1 MSSLHIGLS
10 ALRVTQRQ
18 LEIVGQNIANANT
31 PGFHR
36 KEAILESVPGGSVDA
51 GLGVAIKEIR
61 RLNNDLLENAI
72 VGNASQSSDVAAH
85 LSYLNQVETLL
96 APGEGS
102 LQDLVEKFFN
112 EAQKL
117 TSRPDDMTQR
127 RVTLNLASQL
137 ADRFN
142 STIES
147 FKQITADS
155 NLQANRS
162 VDSINSLAS
171 QIAQLNMKIS
181 SSSINGGD
189 ASDLLDKRDYLIKQL
204 AQEVDIRVV
213 PQDFGSVNILSG
225 GSPLVLA
232 NDVYKLQFNYDGK
245 QGTVTRVGSTQPID
259 LQGGRIAGL
268 TRFLNATL
276 PGIKSQ
282 FDQFAQTLIGN
293 VDEVHGKGVGL
304 DGPMTFL
311 SANRSV
317 PSSNQPI
324 GLLNLPYPPQQGTMT
339 ITVTNL
345 SDGSKKQGQITFDP
359 ATDSLNDVAAKIAA
373 IPNMQAVVDTQSGQ
387 LKILARAGY
396 GFDFSG
402 TLSTTPDAQ
411 SWTGTA
417 GIKLGGSYTGKT
429 NDTYTFKVIG
439 SGTVGVTP
447 GLKLEVRNSA
457 TAFVGA
463 VDIGQGYS
471 PGTDL
476 PNIDGVIAKL
486 QSGTVANGDTF
497 SVNVVADS
505 DSARLISALG
515 LNSFFTGDHTQGL
528 NIRSDLLSDPSGFAL
543 SATGQPADSGNLSR
557 IVALR
562 DQLVFNK
569 GSQNYSQFLAD
580 MVTQVGAQVSDNQ
593 LRSTALSDLGKSL
606 DEQNQAFSGVD
617 PNEELARMLNFQR
630 SFQMASRYI
639 VAVNQTLDEGSIWC
653 ADR

>member
-1 MSSLHIGLS
+1 MSSLNIGLS

-36 KEAILESVPGGSVDA
+36 KEAILESVPGGPLDA
-51 GLGVAIKEIR
+51 GLGVAIKEMR

-72 VGNASQSSDVAAH
+72 VGNTSQANDVSAH

-112 EAQKL
+112 EAQRL
-117 TSRPDDMTQR
+117 SSRPDDMTQR

-147 FKQITADS
+147 FKQITADL
-155 NLQANRS
+155 NVQANRS

-189 ASDLLDKRDYLIKQL
+189 ASDLLDKRDYLVKQL
-204 AQEVDIRVV
+204 AQEIDIRVV
-213 PQDFGSVNILSG
+213 PQDFGSVNILAG

-245 QGTVTRVGSTQPID
+245 QGAVTRIGSAQSID

-268 TRFLNATL
+268 TRFLNSTL
-276 PGIKSQ
+276 PGVKAQ

-293 VDEVHGKGVGL
+293 LDEVHGKGVGL

-317 PSSNQPI
+317 PSANQPM

-345 SDGSKKQGQITFDP
+345 SDGSKKQGQISFDP

-387 LKILARAGY
+387 LKLLAKAGY

-411 SWTGTA
+411 SWTGTS
-417 GIKLGGSYTGKT
+417 GINLGGTYNGST

-447 GLKLEVRNSA
+447 GLKLEVRNS
-457 TAFVGA
+457 TNAFVGSL
-463 VDIGQGYS
+463 DIGQGYS
-471 PGTDL
+471 PGSNL
-476 PNIDGVIAKL
+476 PNVNGVVAKL
-486 QSGTVANGDTF
+486 QSGTVTAGDTF
-497 SVNVVADS
+497 SVKVVADP

-528 NIRSDLLSDPSGFAL
+528 NIRPDLLSDPSGFAL

-569 GSQNYSQFLAD
+569 GSQNYSQFLTD

-593 LRSTALSDLGKSL
+593 LRSTALTDLGKSL

-630 SFQMASRYI
+630 GFQMASRYI
-639 VAVNQTLDEGSIWC
+639 VAVNQTMDELFNLV
-653 ADR
+653 R

>member
-1 MSSLHIGLS
+1 MSSLNIGLS
-10 ALRVTQRQ
+10 ALRITQRQ

-36 KEAILESVPGGSVDA
+36 KEAILESVPGGPADA
-51 GLGVAIKEIR
+51 GLGVAIKEVR

-72 VGNASQSSDVAAH
+72 VRNSSEASDVSTH

-112 EAQKL
+112 EAQRL
-117 TSRPDDMTQR
+117 SSRPDDLTQR
-127 RVTLNLASQL
+127 RVTLNLANQL

-142 STIES
+142 STIDS
-147 FKQITADS
+147 FKQITADL
-155 NLQANRS
+155 NVQANRS

-171 QIAQLNMKIS
+171 QVAQLNMKIS

-213 PQDFGSVNILSG
+213 PQDFGSVNILAG

-232 NDVYKLQFNYDGK
+232 NDVYKLQFNFDGK
-245 QGTVTRVGSTQPID
+245 QGTVTRVGSPQPID
-259 LQGGRIAGL
+259 LQGGRIGGL
-268 TRFLNATL
+268 TRFLNTTL
-276 PGIKSQ
+276 PEVKSK
-282 FDQFAQTLIGN
+282 FDQFSQTLIQN
-293 VDEVHGKGVGL
+293 LDEVHGRGLGL

-311 SANRSV
+311 SANRAA
-317 PSSNQPI
+317 PTSNQPL
-324 GLLNLPYPPQQGTMT
+324 GLLDLPYPPQQGTMT

-345 SDGSKKQGQITFDP
+345 SDGSKKQGQIAFDP

-373 IPNMQAVVDTQSGQ
+373 IPNMQAVVDTQSGL
-387 LKILARAGY
+387 LKILAKPGY

-402 TLSTTPDAQ
+402 TMSTTPDAQ

-417 GIKLGGSYTGKT
+417 GIKLSGTYSGKS
-429 NDTYTFKVIG
+429 NDTYTFKAIG

-457 TAFVGA
+457 NAFVGSI
-463 VDIGQGYS
+463 DIGQDYS

-476 PNIDGVIAKL
+476 PNIDGVVAKL

-505 DSARLISALG
+505 DSAHLISALG

-528 NIRSDLLSDPSGFAL
+528 NIRPDLLSDPRGFAL
-543 SATGQPADSGNLSR
+543 SATGQPADSGNLAK
-557 IVALR
+557 IIALR
-562 DQLVFNK
+562 DQRVFDS
-569 GSQNYSQFLAD
+569 GSQNYGQFLSD

-593 LRSTALSDLGKSL
+593 LRSTALNDLGKSL

-630 SFQMASRYI
+630 GFQMASRYI
-639 VAVNQTLDEGSIWC
+639 VAVNQTMDELFNLV
-653 ADR
+653 R